1 MSARHTPALAPLH
14 AQDGHGF
21 LTATAVASDVVG
33 IIFVLA
39 QAISLLS
46 ISPKFA
52 ASACSAD
59 DMDIALR
66 HVAQGS
72 STTQV

>member
-14 AQDGHGF
+14 AQDEHF
-21 LTATAVASDVVG
+21 ITATAVASDVVG